1 MGLMDSLLGAA
12 AQAASGGMSPAGG
25 AAGTQ
30 GMDGM
35 GMVGELLQQSGGLS
49 GLLEKFQGQGLG
61 EAAQS
66 WVGTGANLPL
76 SANQVTQTLGPD
88 MLQQL
93 VAKFGG
99 NSPELA
105 QLVAQFLPMVIDQLT
120 PQGRVP
126 ADNGLGGLG
135 NLGNFA
141 GLAEQFLKGR

>member
-12 AQAASGGMSPAGG
+12 AQAASGGMQNAGG
-25 AAGTQ
+25 AGGAQ
-30 GMDGM
+30 GLDGM

-49 GLLEKFQGQGLG
+49 GILEKFQGQGMG

-66 WVGTGANLPL
+66 WVGTGANMPL
-76 SANQVTQTLGPD
+76 SSNQVTQAFGPD

-93 VAKFGG
+93 ASKFGG
-99 NSPELA
+99 NSPQLA

-120 PQGRVP
+120 PHGKLP
-126 ADNGLGGLG
+126 ADNGAGGLG
-135 NLGNFA
+135 NLGGLA